1 MTKIKF
7 IVLIIFTALISSCSS
22 SDDSGENQPGNT
34 YFKFTYDNKIQK
46 VKTWEA
52 IKLGDL
58 IEVTGQSEDGGVGID
73 FKFNIYGNLYEAFT
87 YGTAMTGTIPFL
99 EASENFTSN
108 TFTFTLENL
117 NTTEKT
123 VQVKFSG
130 KVFDDPYDHE
140 SEYINVSGSFK
151 VSYIEEASSSLEGY
165 GTFAKIDGKDWH
177 GFSMSSTVENQE
189 TKILYAEND
198 GEYTIGIAFPK
209 YVAKAGTF
217 SFTSNNFANRITFQK
232 YDLTTHEYIDY
243 DVSGTI
249 IYNTINDSYAAGT
262 FSLTATH
269 PVTKAKIVISNGTFK
284 EGL

>member
-1 MTKIKF
+1 MTKLKF
-7 IVLIIFTALISSCSS
+7 IAFILFATLISSCSS
-22 SDDSGENQPGNT
+22 DDSGDNQSGDA
-34 YFKFTYDNKIQK
+34 YFKFTYDGKVQN

-58 IEVTGQSEDGGVGID
+58 IEVTGQSPDGGVGID

-87 YGTAMTGTIPFL
+87 YGTDITSNIPFL
-99 EASENFTSN
+99 EASEHFTSN

-117 NTTEKT
+117 NTTDKT

-130 KVFDDPYDHE
+130 KVYDDPYDHE
-140 SEYINVSGSFK
+140 SDYINVSGSFK
-151 VSYIEEASSSLEGY
+151 VSYKDDPSSSLEGY

-177 GFSMSSTVENQE
+177 GLSMSSTVENQE

-198 GEYTIGIAFPK
+198 SEYIIGIAFPK
-209 YVAKAGTF
+209 YGAKAGTF
-217 SFTSNNFANRITFQK
+217 AFTNNNFANRITFQK
-232 YDLTTHEYIDY
+232 YDLSTHEFIDY

-249 IYNTINDSYAAGT
+249 TFTTINDSYAAGT
-262 FSLTATH
+262 FSLTATN
-269 PVTKAKIVISNGTFK
+269 PITKAKIIISNGTFK